1 MRYLIGILISL
12 IIYINFS
19 YSDNQFI
26 IYFNILLCV
35 LLYLLIFL
43 QEYSVFDKNY
53 ESDFK
58 IQSQKKLPNF
68 FHLGL
73 ITFWTLLIY
82 LGNFKNPT
90 KVFLILSIYTSFIL
104 ELIMFFLYKKKK
116 PYTLF
121 IKNNELILLE
131 RGNQKRDLIGLN
143 RILFDRFNKNIEFTF
158 DKGFKL
164 KINTINYKKED
175 IDELLDIVIEK
186 SKHPVFIPKNY
197 LEEKRK

>member
-12 IIYINFS
+12 IVYINFS

-26 IYFNILLCV
+26 IYFNILLCL

-43 QEYSVFDKNY
+43 QENSVFDKNY

-58 IQSQKKLPNF
+58 IQSQKKLPTF
-68 FHLGL
+68 FYLGPM
-73 ITFWTLLIY
+73 TFWTLLIY
-82 LGNFKNPT
+82 FGSFKTST
-90 KVFLILSIYTSFIL
+90 KIFLILFIYTSFIL

-121 IKNNELILLE
+121 IKNNELMLLE
-131 RGNQKRDLIGLN
+131 KGNQKRDLIGLN

-164 KINTINYKKED
+164 KINTIDYKKED
-175 IDELLDIVIEK
+175 IDKLLDIVIEK